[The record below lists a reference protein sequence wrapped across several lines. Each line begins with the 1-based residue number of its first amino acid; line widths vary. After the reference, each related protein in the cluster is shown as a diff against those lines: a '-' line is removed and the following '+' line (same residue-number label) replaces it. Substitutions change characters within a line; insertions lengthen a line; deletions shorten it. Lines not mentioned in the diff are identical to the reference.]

1 MAAPHR
7 RMVLAALLLLPG
19 AARAAI
25 DVPLPIGRS
34 VALPDGARLHVHAL
48 VIRRHA
54 IAIGVTLTGGR
65 QDLWLA
71 LAPPVLVASDG
82 TEHPFLPPAAN
93 PSLLLPHGVALE
105 GQLLFAGHPAPGVT
119 RLTLRFNPGYGA
131 GTRAP
136 EASVELDIPTTIAP
150 PAPDMPPADATRL
163 APHAI
168 GPAEPLAPAR
178 R

>member
-1 MAAPHR
+1 MAAPR
-7 RMVLAALLLLPG
+7 RRSILAALVLLPG
-19 AARAAI
+19 AARASL

-34 VALPDGARLHVHAL
+34 VALPDGGRLHVHAL
-48 VIRRHA
+48 VLRRHA
-54 IAIGVTLTGGR
+54 IAVGVTLTGGR

-131 GTRAP
+131 GARAP
-136 EASVELDIPTTIAP
+136 ETSVELDLPTTVAP

-163 APHAI
+163 TPHAI

>member
-7 RMVLAALLLLPG
+7 RALLAALLLPG
-19 AARAAI
+19 AARAAL

-34 VALPDGARLHVHAL
+34 APLPGGGRVHVHAVVL
-48 VIRRHA
+48 RRHA
-54 IAIGVTLTGGR
+54 VAVSVTLTGGQ
-65 QDLWLA
+65 QDLRLG

-82 TEHPFLPPAAN
+82 SEHPFLPPAAN
-93 PSLLLPHGVALE
+93 PLLLLPHGVALE

-131 GTRAP
+131 GSRAP
-136 EASVELDIPTTIAP
+136 DTSVELELPTTVAP
-150 PAPDMPPADATRL
+150 PAPEMPPADATRL
-163 APHAI
+163 TPHAI
-168 GPAEPLAPAR
+168 GQTQPLAPAR